1 MLTINTTLT
10 DSELFFLFFGG
21 AVEMLTNFLGIPL
34 SITNLILV
42 ARTAVIH
49 PNMKAILIYQSFS
62 ILTRGICRFVICLF
76 KFILWDPISAENMS
90 FFPDLA
96 RLYFF
101 GVYSRHFV
109 PHVLIIERILATL
122 FARAYERCRGC
133 LFTLLWSPIAFT
145 ISIYIAFTT
154 EPQKARPLANLFTIF
169 VELVAGIMEFAIFIK
184 LCRHNTKIYQ
194 KMLQNDD
201 SSNNLSLRYQL
212 SENIR
217 IGKLLIPPLLCNLF
231 GMLNSLITI
240 SWSYFQ
246 LPHYYMVYNLAA
258 NFSSVIGLMIEL
270 FIITCHPFL
279 KRDLCKI
286 WHHFGTMLASFSR
299 HLFPNNHRISDQ
311 NTTGTAFS
319 APAPT
324 VVGIAQIDL
333 ISGKALTSKS
343 KTEEHFATLKKA
355 WQKQ

>member
-1 MLTINTTLT
+1 MLI
-10 DSELFFLFFGG
+10 
-21 AVEMLTNFLGIPL
+21 NFLGIPL

-184 LCRHNTKIYQ
+184 L
-194 KMLQNDD
+194 
-201 SSNNLSLRYQL
+201 
-212 SENIR
+212 
-217 IGKLLIPPLLCNLF
+217 
-231 GMLNSLITI
+231 
-240 SWSYFQ
+240 
-246 LPHYYMVYNLAA
+246 
-258 NFSSVIGLMIEL
+258 SVIGLMIEL

-311 NTTGTAFS
+311 ITTGTAFA

>member
-10 DSELFFLFFGG
+10 DSEDFFLFLGG
-21 AVEMLTNFLGIPL
+21 AVELLINFVGIPL
-34 SITNLILV
+34 SIANLILM
-42 ARTAVIH
+42 ARTSVIH
-49 PNMKAILIYQSFS
+49 PNMKAILMYQSIS
-62 ILTRGICRFVICLF
+62 ILTRGICRFIICLF

-90 FFPDLA
+90 FLPELA
-96 RLYFF
+96 TLYFF

-133 LFTLLWSPIAFT
+133 LFTLLWSPIAFA

-154 EPQKARPLANLFTIF
+154 EPQKARPLANLVTIF
-169 VELVAGIMEFAIFIK
+169 VELVAGTIEFAIFIK

-201 SSNNLSLRYQL
+201 SSNNLSLRYQI

-217 IGKLLIPPLLCNLF
+217 IGKLLIPPLMCNLF

-240 SWSYFQ
+240 SWSYF
-246 LPHYYMVYNLAA
+246 H
-258 NFSSVIGLMIEL
+258 SVIGLMIEL

-279 KRDLCKI
+279 KRDLCQI
-286 WHHFGTMLASFSR
+286 LHHFGTIVANFCR
-299 HLFPNNHRISDQ
+299 RIFPSNHRISDQ
-311 NTTGTAFS
+311 NTTGTAFA

-355 WQKQ
+355 WQNQQK